1 MSVSLAFRFPAGR
14 YHATPFGHHVNEGL
28 IEWPPS
34 PWRLLRALISI
45 GYTSGAWNG
54 DGPPDAA
61 RCLIENLASELP
73 CYRLPPAVGAHSRH
87 YMPIGML
94 DPKTKIEKTTLV
106 FDTWARVE
114 DQELVATWR
123 DVTLNDAGRSVLV
136 GLTERL
142 NYLGRSESWVEGR
155 VLGAHE
161 PAPEINCFPEQ
172 PGNAPGR
179 GWEQIV
185 LLAPDSA
192 SAFASWRAAR
202 LHDALAELPLPEG
215 RKPAKALLDKRV
227 KAQEPYPADL
237 MACLQK
243 DTTWLRSHGWNRPPG
258 SRRVFYWRPSD
269 AVSVGAPK
277 PRTTIRFPSR
287 VDAMLLSLTNASR
300 NDHALPTVTRTL
312 PQAELLHRALVG
324 IASRKGTPPPELT
337 GRDAH
342 RRPLRGPHEH
352 AHLNPLDL
360 DGDGHLDHVLVWAPG
375 GLGAES
381 QAAVRAARMTFTKG
395 GIEPLRLALAAAGN
409 LSDMVRLSGVT
420 GRRIARLAHCA
431 ANWQSVT
438 PFVPPRH
445 VKTRGKTRWKG
456 RYVPSCVHEASP
468 TRPRCFRSC
477 PVSEADAMPRRA
489 TGPAVNAT
497 RRSGIGFAISSLC
510 VNVGRN
516 LRSPADSPFAWNS
529 RNPFRAL
536 SRSVTGRT
544 SAWGCSSA
552 VEGNGLPQSRGRSW
566 KPLAFKHPNRAGRI
580 TVTHPNRNIK
590 RGTVASIYRQAGWVP
605 RKN

>member
-1 MSVSLAFRFPAGR
+1 MSVSLAFQFPAGR

-54 DGPPDAA
+54 DGPPDVA
-61 RCLIENLASELP
+61 RRLIENLASEP
-73 CYRLPPAVGAHSRH
+73 PQYRLPPAVGAHSRH
-87 YMPIGML
+87 YMPIGVL

-123 DVTLNDAGRSVLV
+123 EVTLDDAERFMLV

-179 GWEQIV
+179 GWDQMV

-202 LHDALAELPLPEG
+202 LHDVLADLPLPEG

-237 MACLQK
+237 LACLQK

-277 PRTTIRFPSR
+277 LRTTIRFPSR
-287 VDAMLLSLTNASR
+287 VDAMLLSLTTASR

-324 IASRKGTPPPELT
+324 IASRNGTPPPELT

-375 GLGAES
+375 GLGVAS

-409 LSDMVRLSGVT
+409 LSDMVRLSGT
-420 GRRIARLAHCA
+420 AGRRIARLTRCA

-445 VKTRGKTRWKG
+445 VKARGKNTLEG
-456 RYVPSCVHEASP
+456 QV
-468 TRPRCFRSC
+468 
-477 PVSEADAMPRRA
+477 RA
-489 TGPAVNAT
+489 E
-497 RRSGIGFAISSLC
+497 
-510 VNVGRN
+510 
-516 LRSPADSPFAWNS
+516 LRSRGFPDPATVLPLVPGL
-529 RNPFRAL
+529 R
-536 SRSVTGRT
+536 SRSDAAPGEGASGERDAPKWNRFRHFKLVRQRGPEPPLTCGI
-544 SAWGCSSA
+544 A
-552 VEGNGLPQSRGRSW
+552 VRLEFREPVQGPIAIGYGSHFGLG
-566 KPLAFKHPNRAGRI
+566 LFECG
-580 TVTHPNRNIK
+580 
-590 RGTVASIYRQAGWVP
+590 
-605 RKN
+605 